1 MIQSSRIKIAILVGL
16 ISLTVAIHYGWVLEH
31 LLGHR
36 EWVHALHSRFC
47 YLPIMV
53 AAAWFGLRGGV
64 IAATVISVAI
74 MPYLFGAV
82 ATNPNH
88 MTSLSQELIEMFF
101 YYTIGILIGLLVDRE
116 MLVRRRQERTEL
128 ELERSQRLSLV
139 GQMAAGVAHE
149 IKNPLASIKGAVEIL
164 SEDTTPPQ
172 DREEFKQI
180 VVGEIKRIDGTIQEF
195 LEFARP
201 KEIKLQPLDLSSVL
215 SNSLRQM
222 ERQIKDAGIVLTPRI
237 APDIRI
243 DGDQEKLHQVLL
255 NLVLNAIQASAPE
268 DNIEVTLRRTA
279 DDAAQIVIR
288 DHGTGITQ
296 ADIARIFEPFFTT
309 KASGTGLGLAI
320 VKSILDGHN
329 ASISVDSPVSGG
341 SEFTLTFPSIDTSK
355 EKMWR

>member
-1 MIQSSRIKIAILVGL
+1 MIRSSRIKIAILVGL
-16 ISLTVAIHYGWVLEH
+16 MTLTVAIHYGWVLEH

-64 IAATVISVAI
+64 ISATVISVAI

-88 MTSLSQELIEMFF
+88 MTSLSQELIEIFF

-116 MLVRRRQERTEL
+116 ILVRKRQERTEL

-164 SEDTTPPQ
+164 SEDSTPPR
-172 DREEFKQI
+172 DRDEFKQI

-201 KEIKLQPLDLSSVL
+201 KEIKLQPLDLSAVL
-215 SNSLRQM
+215 TTSLRQM
-222 ERQIKDAGIVLTPRI
+222 ERQIKDAGMVLTSKI
-237 APDIRI
+237 APDVRI

-255 NLVLNAIQASAPE
+255 NLVLNAIQASAPG
-268 DNIEVTLRRTA
+268 DGIEVTLRRTVE
-279 DDAAQIVIR
+279 DEAQVIVR
-288 DHGTGITQ
+288 DHGSGIKQ
-296 ADIARIFEPFFTT
+296 AEISRIFEPFFTT

-329 ASISVDSPVSGG
+329 AIISVESPADGG
-341 SEFTLTFPSIDTSK
+341 SQFSLTFPAAGSSR